1 MLDESVYAE
10 VDALL
15 EPVDARLRGRYPGEP
30 RSRQPVHTLYV
41 SADLFGRGVLREYSR
56 VVLSLVKEHG
66 PLPFSD
72 EVNER
77 VLAKLA
83 TEPVEDLRIDFE
95 DGYGVRS
102 DEEEDRHA
110 HSTATAVAN
119 GERPAFVGLRC
130 KSLEGPVRRRAL
142 RTLDVFLDALGP
154 PPPGFVITLPKVS
167 DPAQV
172 QTMALLCGRLEQAYG
187 LAEQTL
193 RFEIQIETPPAILGA
208 DGTATVA
215 HLITAAE
222 GRCMGLHYGTY
233 DYSAAV
239 GIAAGY
245 QSLEHPA
252 ADHAKNVLQVAAAG
266 TGVRV
271 SDGSTN
277 VIPVGGTAE
286 VRAAWELHARL
297 VRRSLE
303 RGFYQGWDLSPA
315 QLPTRFGATYA
326 FFREGARSASERL
339 GRYLSRR
346 SAGILDEPATARAMA
361 GFLLRG
367 LDCGALDPDEVHF
380 DRSVLESL

>member
-1 MLDESVYAE
+1 MLDEAAYAE
-10 VDALL
+10 IDARL
-15 EPVDARLRGRYPGEP
+15 EPVDARRLARYPGEAHA
-30 RSRQPVHTLYV
+30 RQPVHTLYV
-41 SADLFGRGVLREYSR
+41 PADLFGRGVLREYSR
-56 VVLSLVKEHG
+56 IVLSLVKEHG

-83 TEPVEDLRIDFE
+83 REPVEDLRIDFE

-102 DEEEDRHA
+102 DEEEDGHA
-110 HSTATAVAN
+110 RSTATAVAN

-130 KSLEGPVRRRAL
+130 KSLEGPTRQRAV

-167 DPAQV
+167 DPEQV
-172 QTMALLCGRLEQAYG
+172 AAFAVLCGRLEQAYS
-187 LAEQTL
+187 LADRTL
-193 RFEIQIETPPAILGA
+193 RFEVQIETPQAILGS

-215 HLITAAE
+215 HLITAAD
-222 GRCMGLHYGTY
+222 GRCTGLHYGTY
-233 DYSAAV
+233 DYSASV
-239 GIAAGY
+239 GIAAEY

-315 QLPTRFGATYA
+315 QLPTRYGATYT